1 LEEEVKK
8 ELERLYKEIDILRDC
23 LIVTRP
29 VVEDY
34 YHKKNLEV
42 LRGYE

>member
-1 LEEEVKK
+1 VEEEVKK
-8 ELERLYKEIDILRDC
+8 ELERLSKELELVQQC
-23 LIVTRP
+23 LSITRP
-29 VVEDY
+29 VVEEY